1 MLRFVKL
8 TFLCLICLYVSGQS
22 VKKIYKEGLTYLNQ
36 GAYNTA
42 IFYFDEALKNDTGN
56 IKILFHKADAL
67 RHLGQEKNAFPIY
80 LDIYNRDKGK
90 TIPMALYWLAHLQ
103 KNKEEYKEAKK
114 NFKKASS
121 MLRAAQDKFYS
132 QKAKKE
138 AESCDFAEKNKQ
150 VFAFDAYEISAIES
164 ANSIHSD
171 FGGSYDAQNNFIFSS
186 LRNNNDSLS
195 YKENEKVRIYSI
207 QTNNDSLS
215 KPQVINLELEDN
227 IYGYANLC
235 FNSKQSKAYFSV
247 CETKNNC
254 AIYEADY
261 ENASLKNAKKLSEKI
276 NMKGFSS
283 TMPLI
288 GKFENEREVLFFVSN
303 RPGGLGNMD
312 IWFCELDENGE
323 PILAKNAGKKV
334 NSLDNEV
341 SPFYDFQ
348 NKTLYF
354 SSNWHNGFGGFDVF
368 KSEGLPEKLGNP
380 QNLGK
385 PVNSSAN
392 DLYFKIFENK
402 KQGFFSSNRPSAYN
416 LENESC
422 CNDIF
427 RFQSKIESKNDS
439 ITIDS
444 IKPSLSLIENLLP
457 LSLYFHNDEPN
468 PKSKSDTTALSYLK
482 TLENYTALKTEYLT
496 EYSKGI
502 DKNEI
507 ESAQIEM
514 NSFFED
520 YVDIAKEKLQKI
532 AYNLF
537 ILLEKGYKIEI
548 SVKGYASALASTN
561 YNFILTKRRIKSFV
575 NFLYQYEDGKL
586 QPFLNNT
593 LIIKELPFGDSSASQ
608 IKENLN
614 VYDTRESVY
623 SIKAA
628 MDRRIEIVGATV
640 KIDELKTDSLKL
652 NENQNQFE
660 NLQLKEI
667 KYGEKVVKKIEIKN
681 IGNQEMILFQDK
693 SICDC
698 FTIYLPETIKPN
710 ESAFIEIHFNSIG
723 KLGSNTFELKIKDKN
738 SDFEKNIFITA
749 EVEK

>member
-1 MLRFVKL
+1 MFRFLKI
-8 TFLCLICLYVSGQS
+8 TFLWLICSTASGQS
-22 VKKIYKEGLTYLNQ
+22 VKKIFNEGLAYLNS

-56 IKILFHKADAL
+56 IKILFHKAEAL
-67 RHLGQEKNAFPIY
+67 RLLGQEKNAFPIY
-80 LDIYNRDKGK
+80 LDIYKRDKGK
-90 TIPMALYWLAHLQ
+90 TIPMALYWLAQLQ

-150 VFAFDAYEISAIES
+150 IFASGNYDISALNGV
-164 ANSIHSD
+164 NSVHSD

-186 LRNNNDSLS
+186 LRNENDSLS
-195 YKENEKVRIYSI
+195 YKENEKVKIYRIDKDA
-207 QTNNDSLS
+207 TS
-215 KPQVINLELEDN
+215 KPEVVELKIDEST
-227 IYGYANLC
+227 YGYANLC
-235 FNSKQSKAYFSV
+235 FNSNKSKAYFTV

-254 AIYEADY
+254 AIYKADY
-261 ENASLKNAKKLSEKI
+261 ENSALKNPEKLNEKI
-276 NMKGFSS
+276 NAKGFTS
-283 TMPLI
+283 TMPFI
-288 GKFENEREVLFFVSN
+288 GKFENGREVLFFVSN

-312 IWFCELDENGE
+312 IWFCELEENGH
-323 PILAKNAGKKV
+323 PIIAKNAGKKV
-334 NSLDNEV
+334 NSIDNEV

-368 KSEGLPEKLGNP
+368 KSEGLPEKLANP

-385 PVNSSAN
+385 PFNSSAN
-392 DLYFKIFENK
+392 DLYFKISEN
-402 KQGFFSSNRPSAYN
+402 QQSGFFSSNRPSAYN

-427 RFQSKIESKNDS
+427 KFENQTILQNDS
-439 ITIDS
+439 IKIDS
-444 IKPSLSLIENLLP
+444 IKPSLTFIENLLP

-468 PKSKSDTTALSYLK
+468 PKSKSDTTEFNYLK
-482 TLENYTALKTEYLT
+482 TLENYTALKAEYLT

-520 YVDIAKEKLQKI
+520 YVDIANEKLQKI

-537 ILLEKGYKIEI
+537 ILLEKGYKIDI
-548 SVKGYASALASTN
+548 SIKGYASALASTN

-575 NFLYQYEDGKL
+575 NFLYQYENGKL
-586 QPFLNNT
+586 QPYLKNN
-593 LIIKELPFGDSSASQ
+593 LIVTELPFGDSSASQ

-628 MDRRIEIVGATV
+628 MDRRIEIVGASV
-640 KIDELKTDSLKL
+640 KMNEPKNDSLSL

-667 KYGEKVVKKIEIKN
+667 KYGEKVVQKIEIKN
-681 IGNQEMILFQDK
+681 NSNQEMILFQEN
-693 SICDC
+693 SVCDC
-698 FTIYLPETIKPN
+698 LTTNLPKTIQPN
-710 ESAFIEIHFNSIG
+710 ESAFLEIHFNSIG
-723 KLGSNTFELKIKDKN
+723 KLGSNNFEIKIKDKN
-738 SDFEKNIFITA
+738 SDFEKLIQVQT
-749 EVEK
+749 EVVK